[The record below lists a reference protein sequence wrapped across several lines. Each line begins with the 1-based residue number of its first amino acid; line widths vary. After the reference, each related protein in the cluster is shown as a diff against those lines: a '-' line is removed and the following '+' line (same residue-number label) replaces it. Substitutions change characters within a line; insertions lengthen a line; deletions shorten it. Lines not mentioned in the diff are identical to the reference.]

1 MPATLIPSAG
11 CCTVDDLSVTSA
23 VPGPQGPAGADG
35 ADGADGENAYTTTA
49 AQFTVPAVGANVTV
63 TLTDASFVPQISN
76 GAELYLSIGNAGY
89 FLIVSKSG
97 NDVVVTNPTLASA
110 NAAPT
115 TVIAVGAIVTV
126 SGPPGQD
133 GADGASGAPDTA
145 TYIIQ
150 TANGSLGSA
159 QVLGSLASGYVK
171 VTTTTGVLSSVTA
184 ITASTDLTGAVP
196 VANGGTNLTSYT
208 IGDLIYASGATTLSK
223 LAGVATGNAVI
234 SGGVATAPSWG
245 KIGLTTHVSG
255 TLPAANGGTGIAS
268 YTIGDLVYA
277 SGATAIS
284 ALAGVATG
292 NALISGGVATAP
304 SWGKVGLTTHVSGTL
319 PVANGGRGLT
329 AFNYVYAYS
338 AGTQNIATVTSA
350 TVIYG
355 TESFDTGNTFNNGT
369 GVWTPGIVGKVFI
382 VANILGSWG
391 SSGTNRVKLSIKRNG
406 TIVYTKVCDWVNHNV
421 DTSHTISGVFDSA
434 ANTDT
439 FEVDVENLN
448 AHTFTLNTTAQGTS
462 FFGYV
467 IGA

>member
-1 MPATLIPSAG
+1 M
-11 CCTVDDLSVTSA
+11 
-23 VPGPQGPAGADG
+23 
-35 ADGADGENAYTTTA
+35 
-49 AQFTVPAVGANVTV
+49 PAVGANVTL

-76 GAELYLSIGNAGY
+76 GAELYLSVGNAGY
-89 FLIVSKSG
+89 FKIVSKSG

-115 TVIAVGAIVTV
+115 TVIALGAIVTV
-126 SGPPGQD
+126 SGPPGAD
-133 GADGASGAPDTA
+133 GADAAGGAPDTA

-171 VTTTTGVLSSVTA
+171 VTTTTGVLSSVTGIPTTD
-184 ITASTDLTGAVP
+184 ITGNWNLSNTTGTLAV
-196 VANGGTNLTSYT
+196 ARGGTNITSY
-208 IGDLIYASGATTLSK
+208 
-223 LAGVATGNAVI
+223 AV
-234 SGGVATAPSWG
+234 
-245 KIGLTTHVSG
+245 
-255 TLPAANGGTGIAS
+255 
-268 YTIGDLVYA
+268 GDLVYA
-277 SGATAIS
+277 AGATT
-284 ALAGVATG
+284 LASLADVATG
-292 NALISGGVATAP
+292 NALLSGGVGVAP
-304 SWGKVGLTTHVSGTL
+304 AYGKVGLTTHVSGVL
-319 PVANGGRGLT
+319 PVANGGRGLA

-338 AGTQNIATVTSA
+338 AGTQNIATVTNA
-350 TVIYG
+350 TVIFG

-369 GVWTPGIVGKVFI
+369 GVWTPGVVGKVFI

-391 SSGTNRVKLSIKRNG
+391 SSGTNRVKLSVKRNG
-406 TIVYTKVCDWVNHNV
+406 TVVYTKVCDWVNHNV
-421 DTSHTISGVFDSA
+421 DTSHSISGVFDSS

>member
-23 VPGPQGPAGADG
+23 VPGPQGPAGAAG
-35 ADGADGENAYTTTA
+35 TNGTNGEDAFTTTS
-49 AQFTVPAVGANVTV
+49 AQFTVPAVGANVTL

-76 GAELYLSIGNAGY
+76 GAELYLSVGNAGY
-89 FLIVSKSG
+89 FKIVSKSG

-115 TVIAVGAIVTV
+115 TVIASGAIVTV
-126 SGPPGQD
+126 SGPPGAD
-133 GADGASGAPDTA
+133 GADGAGGAPDTA

-171 VTTTTGVLSSVTA
+171 VTTTTGVLSSVTG
-184 ITASTDLTGAVP
+184 IP
-196 VANGGTNLTSYT
+196 VADVTGNWNLSNTTGTLAVARGGTNITSY
-208 IGDLIYASGATTLSK
+208 
-223 LAGVATGNAVI
+223 AV
-234 SGGVATAPSWG
+234 
-245 KIGLTTHVSG
+245 
-255 TLPAANGGTGIAS
+255 
-268 YTIGDLVYA
+268 GDLVYA
-277 SGATAIS
+277 SGATT
-284 ALAGVATG
+284 LASLADVATG
-292 NALISGGVATAP
+292 NALLSGGVGVAP
-304 SWGKVGLTTHVSGTL
+304 AYGKVGLTTHVSGVL
-319 PVANGGRGLT
+319 PVANGGRGLA

-338 AGTQNIATVTSA
+338 AGTQNIATVTNA
-350 TVIYG
+350 TVIFG

-369 GVWTPGIVGKVFI
+369 GVWTPGVVGKVFI

-391 SSGTNRVKLSIKRNG
+391 SSGTNRVKLSVKRNG
-406 TIVYTKVCDWVNHNV
+406 TVVYTKVCDWVNHNV
-421 DTSHTISGVFDSA
+421 DTSHSISGVFDSS